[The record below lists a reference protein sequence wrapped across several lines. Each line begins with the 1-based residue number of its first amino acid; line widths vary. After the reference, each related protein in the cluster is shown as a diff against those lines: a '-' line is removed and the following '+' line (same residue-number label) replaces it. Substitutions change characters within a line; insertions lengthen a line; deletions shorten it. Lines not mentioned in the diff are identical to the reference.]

1 MALVVFLLLLGTIN
15 LAPWGIAHLLPGTSE
30 QATSMSHVHSAAA
43 AQKQSRHVSLAARV
57 AGSTAAASLQLQG
70 TNLTPNVQ
78 LRFAGSG
85 FGPGEALVVTI
96 EDAQGRPEAQL
107 TPLTADQA
115 GQVSAT
121 AEVIPADLPP
131 GVHTLMV
138 QGESSHHTAQAT
150 FQLGWITPTMQLD
163 TYTVKPGHDFG
174 FAGNGFI
181 PNEAVQVHLGTPK
194 GTRLAVVNAN
204 AGGNV
209 SGRVMV
215 PLMAAGTY
223 PLFFVGQQSQTP
235 SSVDLNIQ
243 GFHPWVTLDTY
254 APSSQ
259 TRLGFQGEDF
269 APGEKVRVYLNQRA
283 GEPVLGFQADASGR
297 IVAPA
302 AWQVGKL
309 SGENTLIF
317 LGLESGAVVTTS
329 FTVVS

>member
-1 MALVVFLLLLGTIN
+1 
-15 LAPWGIAHLLPGTSE
+15 
-30 QATSMSHVHSAAA
+30 
-43 AQKQSRHVSLAARV
+43 
-57 AGSTAAASLQLQG
+57 
-70 TNLTPNVQ
+70 
-78 LRFAGSG
+78 
-85 FGPGEALVVTI
+85 
-96 EDAQGRPEAQL
+96 
-107 TPLTADQA
+107 
-115 GQVSAT
+115 
-121 AEVIPADLPP
+121 VIPADLPP
-131 GVHTLMV
+131 GVHTLLV

-150 FQLGWITPTMQLD
+150 FQLAWIPPTVQLD
-163 TYTVKPGHDFG
+163 TYTVKPGHEFG
-174 FAGNGFI
+174 FAGNGFL
-181 PNEAVQVHLGTPK
+181 PNEAVQVHLGSPT

-215 PLMAAGTY
+215 PLMAAGEYT
-223 PLFFVGQQSQTP
+223 LFFVGQQSQTP

-269 APGEKVRVYLNQRA
+269 APGEKVQVYLNQRA
-283 GEPVLGFQADASGR
+283 GEPVLGFQADARGR
-297 IVAPA
+297 FVAPA

-317 LGLESGAVVTTS
+317 VGLESGAVVTTT